1 MISLS
6 GYRQAVEPAV
16 MVRGNATRAGGIG
29 ATKRRRRLLERA
41 LAGAAFGALTL
52 GGPAIAA
59 DLPLKA
65 PQLRPAFDWSGF
77 YVGGHLGYS
86 RGHADVDVTA
96 PGLTGFNKPLGSMF
110 AGVQAGYNHFLASG
124 LMLGAEGDLTFP
136 NFLNADDTAW
146 SRTTAQGDLFER
158 IDYIGRVRGRI
169 GYAFNPFL
177 LYATGGF
184 AWSQAR
190 FVEIAD
196 LSGFEDK
203 TLRIRTGFTV
213 GAGVEVPIAPDW
225 SARLEYLYDN
235 FGRTSFTLPT
245 GARGDTA
252 FDLHTV
258 RLGLNWHLPQS
269 GALTRSAASF
279 AQPVIDPERWN
290 VHGQYTFIGQGYPSF
305 RSPYQGANS
314 LAGSKQAQ
322 NTQSAT
328 AYVGVRLWEGAEF
341 YINPELMQGFGLSD
355 VHGLAGFSNG
365 EAQKSSFP
373 SPRLN
378 VARAFVRQT
387 FGLGGEQEVIND
399 SANQLGGKQDINR
412 ITVTAGKFA
421 VTDAFNGNVY
431 ANDPRTTFLNW
442 NIYGGGSY
450 DWTMDK
456 LSWTWGAF
464 VDFNQKNW
472 AFRTGY
478 FLLPTTSNANS
489 FDTRAPERGQYT
501 AELELRY
508 QLFEQPGKLRLFGWV
523 NNGTMG
529 GFTDALALPLNSPN
543 YPDIALTRRTRTN
556 YGIVANFE
564 QAITADLGLFSRATW
579 SPGKT
584 EFVGW
589 TDCTESLSF
598 GTVLMGSSWGR
609 PNDRIGVAGVI
620 EGLSSEA
627 RAYFEAGGLGILI
640 GDGQLNYR
648 REKILEAYYAYSLNK
663 WATVTFDYQF
673 IANPGYNA
681 DRGPVSVFSA
691 RLHAEF

>member
-1 MISLS
+1 MSS
-6 GYRQAVEPAV
+6 SQGWWPARKTA
-16 MVRGNATRAGGIG
+16 MGGGDDMGRGNGSVV
-29 ATKRRRRLLERA
+29 RRNRLILG
-41 LAGAAFGALTL
+41 LAGAAL
-52 GGPAIAA
+52 GSVLFDLPANAA
-59 DLPLKA
+59 DIAVKTPPLLPALD
-65 PQLRPAFDWSGF
+65 RSGF
-77 YVGGHLGYS
+77 YFGGHLGYGS
-86 RGHADVDVTA
+86 GDADVNVTA

-124 LMLGAEGDLTFP
+124 LMLGAETDMTFP

-146 SRTTAQGDLFER
+146 TRTTAHGDLVEK

-184 AWSQAR
+184 AWSHAR
-190 FVEIAD
+190 FVETAD
-196 LSGFEDK
+196 LTGFEDK
-203 TLRIRTGFTV
+203 ALRVRTGFTV
-213 GAGVEVPIAPDW
+213 GAGVEVPIGPDW
-225 SARLEYLYDN
+225 SARLEYLYDH
-235 FGRTSFTLPT
+235 FGRVSFTMPS
-245 GARGDTA
+245 GARGDTSI
-252 FDLHTV
+252 DMHTV
-258 RLGLNWHLPQS
+258 RLGMNWHLPQS
-269 GALTRSAASF
+269 GAWTRSAPGF
-279 AQPVIDPERWN
+279 ARTVIDPDRWN
-290 VHGQYTFIGQGYPSF
+290 IHGQYTFIGQGYPSF

-355 VHGLAGFSNG
+355 VHGVAAFPNG

-399 SANQLGGKQDINR
+399 GPNQLGGKQDISR

-431 ANDPRTTFLNW
+431 ASDPRTTFLNW

-464 VDFNQKNW
+464 VDFNQKSW

-478 FLLPTTSNANS
+478 FLLPTVSNANS
-489 FDTRAPERGQYT
+489 FDTRIPERGQYT
-501 AELELRY
+501 AELEFRY
-508 QLFEQPGKLRLFGWV
+508 SLLDAPGKLRLFGWM

-529 GFTDALALPLNSPN
+529 GYTDALALPLTSPN
-543 YPDIALTRRTRTN
+543 YPDITLTRRTRTN
-556 YGIVANFE
+556 YGFVANVE
-564 QAITADLGLFSRATW
+564 QAITPDLGIFSRATW

-584 EFVGW
+584 ELIGW

-620 EGLSSEA
+620 QGLSSEA

-648 REKILEAYYAYSLNK
+648 REKVLEAYYAYSLNK
-663 WATVTFDYQF
+663 WATLTLDYQF
-673 IANPGYNA
+673 ITNPGYNA